1 MMKKFLLI
9 VCVCV
14 FFAGCS
20 SKENQQLILELEKE
34 SQILR
39 EENKN
44 LDKELRQLENK
55 IKRLEQTNEELT
67 TRLKQ
72 MEELSAK
79 ANESKNQEEEIFT
92 NCTFDKSNDQ
102 LILSNESGTYKL
114 SIWLYGKDI
123 TSGEYQVFE
132 SDMESQLEGKLLRKG
147 VTVDVKST
155 LFINCSD
162 ESVKV
167 SGSAQLYKPNS
178 IVKSGEILDFNFD
191 GKLNR
196 L

>member
-1 MMKKFLLI
+1 MMKKFLLN

-67 TRLKQ
+67 ARLK
-72 MEELSAK
+72 ELSAK

-102 LILSNESGTYKL
+102 LILSNENGTYKL
-114 SIWLYGKDI
+114 SIWLYGKEI
-123 TSGEYQVFE
+123 SAGEYQVFG

>member
-72 MEELSAK
+72 MEEEK
-79 ANESKNQEEEIFT
+79 FT
-92 NCTFDKSNDQ
+92 SCTFDKNNDQ